1 MTSEDPSFQ
10 WDDPFLIE
18 AQLSGEERMIRDT
31 ARAYVTERLMPRV
44 QRAFADEVTDPQIF
58 TEMGELGLLGV
69 TTAERH
75 GGAGA
80 NHVSYGLV
88 AREVERCDSG
98 FRSMMSVQS
107 SLVMHPIEAYGSD
120 AQRQKYLP
128 ALAKGTLI
136 GCFGL
141 TEPEAGSDPG
151 AMTTR
156 ARKVDGGYVLDGAK
170 TWITNA
176 PIADVFIIWAK
187 SDAHEGKIRGF
198 ILEKGTQGLSAPKIE
213 GKMS

>member
-1 MTSEDPSFQ
+1 MMTRSAASDPGFQ
-10 WDDPFLIE
+10 WDDPFLLE
-18 AQLSGEERMIRDT
+18 TQLSEEERMIRDT
-31 ARAYVTERLMPRV
+31 ARAYVAECLMPRV
-44 QRAFADEVTDPQIF
+44 QRAFAEERTDPEIF
-58 TEMGELGLLGV
+58 SEMGALGLLGI
-69 TTAERH
+69 TMAEQH

-80 NHVSYGLV
+80 NNVAYGLV

-98 FRSMMSVQS
+98 YRSMMSVQS
-107 SLVMHPIEAYGSD
+107 SLVMHPIEAYGSA
-120 AQRQKYLP
+120 AQQQKYLP
-128 ALAKGTLI
+128 KLASGELV

-176 PIADVFIIWAK
+176 PIADVFVVWAK
-187 SDAHEGKIRGF
+187 SAAHEWKIRGLQ
-198 ILEKGTQGLSAPKIE
+198 LEQCLGRLS
-213 GKMS
+213 G